1 MTCKKWGKRIVVEKE
16 EWKHLRVGSKV
27 EVFCVE
33 DGFQNAWFSAV
44 ILRPPCSSSR
54 SSSSSEKK
62 RKRSSDSKAFIRYD
76 HLVTCRDRK
85 PLTEYVEVSYIRP
98 LPPNGGPDEQEIEL
112 YDVVDAF
119 HRDVWRTGVVVSVVG
134 DKYYV
139 EFKNPPDLLG
149 LVRSQLRLHWDW
161 IQGTWNR
168 PQKQQKTTGSSL
180 FNPGE
185 AIEVNLDDELP
196 CIAWTPAIFLGEIGP
211 NYFLVQS
218 ENSKIE
224 EEGPHKITVELHQIR
239 PHPPQAERR
248 FDVFEKMDAFDG
260 LHWCVG
266 VITKVLT
273 GRRSIVNFMR
283 GKRVKEFDQSEL
295 RPHLEWVNGR
305 WDTKSMNVT
314 YSPDFK
320 SHYPHACSSTKTST
334 IATQNESPG
343 TRMKNTEE
351 ETSFSNNGDSQKEQ
365 KIKEQEVGRLGK
377 LPTVSHKYKGRQLM
391 PKSEFLGTWTAT
403 LKSRVISP
411 KSQSKNV
418 ECLATGS
425 NSEALTV
432 SHAEESSPLPNE
444 NNVGVSN
451 EIQGK
456 GEDKLSIANG
466 QAAAVGKRHNGAGVI
481 AVDCTTDK
489 VELPITARVEV
500 SGDQLNGAAVVEDCR
515 PDKSELT
522 VRVPGSEDVLK
533 DGTALVFTTDCST
546 EEVIVA
552 VDVSHMQLNGTV
564 GVEDRRTDKSELTV
578 GVPGC
583 EDVLRDG
590 TPLVP
595 TTDCLTEQVM
605 VAVDRISSSG
615 VSDKQLNGPAGVE
628 DCGTNKSELAVR
640 IPDCLTEEV
649 MVAVDGISS
658 NDVSDNQPLSVHINE
673 IHSIE
678 NADDSGTRF
687 TGGNE
692 QNNSLSLPF
701 VKKFSIW
708 QQIESMEVFRKLPQ
722 NPHFQPLVKS
732 KEIYREGLAIG
743 NMLAFV
749 SFVETIAKLEI
760 DSPRE
765 FFNDA
770 IETLV
775 EMEKMGF
782 NVDTLRGRLSEMQL
796 VQVKLRQLQD
806 DSLGIK
812 TKITESTYE
821 KIKTNEEVGEL
832 LKEMKKLEEKK
843 ARLITKTV
851 AISTDLDMLQSEDSV
866 ITEDI
871 LRMKQTFL
879 VLRQF

>member
-1 MTCKKWGKRIVVEKE
+1 MEKMDNNGNIE
-16 EWKHLRVGSKV
+16 EEHLQVGSKV
-27 EVFCVE
+27 EVFCEE
-33 DGFQNAWFSAV
+33 DGFHNSWFSAV
-44 ILRPPCSSSR
+44 ILRPPYKSTSQR
-54 SSSSSEKK
+54 K
-62 RKRSSDSKAFIRYD
+62 RKRSSDSKFLIQYENFLTD
-76 HLVTCRDRK
+76 GGNK
-85 PLTEYVEVSYIRP
+85 PLTEYVDVSFIRP
-98 LPPNGGPDEQEIEL
+98 LPPPEAPEQVIEHN
-112 YDVVDAF
+112 DVVDAL
-119 HRDVWRTGVVVSVVG
+119 HRDVWWTGVVTNVVE

-139 EFKNPPDLLG
+139 KFKFPPDILELD
-149 LVRSQLRLHWDW
+149 RSQIRLHWDW
-161 IQGTWNR
+161 VKGIWSR
-168 PQKQQKTTGSSL
+168 PEKQETTGSSL
-180 FNPGE
+180 FSPGE
-185 AIEVNLDDELP
+185 AIEVNLDNELP
-196 CIAWTPAIFLGEIGP
+196 CIVWSPAIFLGEVGP
-211 NYFLVQS
+211 NCFLVQS
-218 ENSKIE
+218 KNSKTE
-224 EEGPHKITVELHQIR
+224 EVLHKISVQLHQIR
-239 PHPPQAERR
+239 PHPPQVEVK
-248 FDVFEKMDAFDG
+248 FDLFEKVNAFDG
-260 LHWCVG
+260 IRWWVG
-266 VITKVLT
+266 VITKVLIGSRYT
-273 GRRSIVNFMR
+273 VTTLHV
-283 GKRVKEFDQSEL
+283 KKVKEYDQSEL
-295 RPHLEWVNGR
+295 RPHLEWVGGQ
-305 WDTKSMNVT
+305 WETKSMNVK
-314 YSPDFK
+314 YNPVCK
-320 SHYPHACSSTKTST
+320 PLYPHACNSTKNSKV
-334 IATQNESPG
+334 ASRNESRG
-343 TRMKNTEE
+343 ARMEKTEE
-351 ETSFSNNGDSQKEQ
+351 ETSCSTNKEDTQKEQ
-365 KIKEQEVGRLGK
+365 KIKQQEVGRLGK
-377 LPTVSHKYKGRQLM
+377 VKTVSPKKRGSLLM
-391 PKSEFLGTWTAT
+391 RKPEYLGTWTRT
-403 LKSRVISP
+403 FKRRVILP
-411 KSQSKNV
+411 KSHSKNMEYLV
-418 ECLATGS
+418 AGAD
-425 NSEALTV
+425 SEVLTV
-432 SHAEESSPLPNE
+432 SHAEESSPLPNK

-687 TGGNE
+687 TGDNE

-796 VQVKLRQLQD
+796 FQVKLRQLQD

-851 AISTDLDMLQSEDSV
+851 AISTDLDMLQSVDSV